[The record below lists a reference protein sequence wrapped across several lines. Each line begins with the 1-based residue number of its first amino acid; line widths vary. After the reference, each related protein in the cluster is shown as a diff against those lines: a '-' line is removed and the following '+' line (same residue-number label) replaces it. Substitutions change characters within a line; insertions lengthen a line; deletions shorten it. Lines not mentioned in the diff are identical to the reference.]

1 MRLGP
6 ISKLAA
12 HGKLQDQLSGQ
23 HLLSR
28 NVLRPRRFVSAQC
41 NLLVQRAQICRELR
55 HLGGIVL
62 KVGGRGVDD
71 SLDLRERRFG
81 VAVGVGG
88 DGRLVEERAAGPSNS
103 AAQAAQAA
111 QAGKLLAEKR
121 HLIWAFAGRRGV
133 DAFMAMDGSRAGCGG
148 CAPAQLPGSAAA
160 ASSRES
166 SGQYQH
172 ARPLPSALP
181 PPPRSI

>member
-28 NVLRPRRFVSAQC
+28 NVLRPRGFVSAQC
-41 NLLVQRAQICRELR
+41 NLLVQRAQIARELR

-103 AAQAAQAA
+103 AAQAA

-172 ARPLPSALP
+172 ARPLPSL